1 MGIAESILSLAEG
14 LNPSYAGIAAQAA
27 GVDPKKI

>member
-14 LNPSYAGIAAQAA
+14 LNPYYTGIAAQQAEEF
-27 GVDPKKI
+27 DL